1 MATRGVERTATRII
15 GFTSSEM
22 DFQLMRMLGAA
33 TAGGGAPGEIFAA
46 RAKIADDDPS
56 AWPTVFAARAA
67 DLQRLAAEAS
77 GRGHGLTAAGHLLR
91 ASSYFRSAEYFS
103 DPFAEEGKRFG
114 VSSRDTFVQSAAFL
128 PHAIEPIDIPF
139 ARVNLPGYFLRPA
152 GGAKDGKTV
161 VVLTGF
167 DGTGEELYF
176 QTAADGLARGF
187 NVLIAEG
194 PGQMGCLRRNPNLLF
209 RPDYEV
215 PIGAIL
221 DFALARTEVAPERLA
236 LYGISFGGYFALR
249 AGAHDRRIKALVAN
263 SPIID
268 LFAYIRGFSPDEQ
281 QANVAQDVTL
291 DSVDKVP
298 DQAMPRSMKLTF
310 KWACRRF
317 GVTSLSGWYDALK
330 AYRVVHLDQIRC
342 PMLGM
347 VGVGEGD
354 EARRQYDVCIAS
366 VGGPTTGRVFN
377 VDEGADM
384 HCQLGNLPL
393 SNAAI
398 YDWLEETFG
407 AR

>member
-1 MATRGVERTATRII
+1 MVTRGVERTATRII

-22 DFQLMRMLGAA
+22 DFQLMRMLGPA

-46 RAKIADDDPS
+46 RAKIDDDDPY
-56 AWPTVFAARAA
+56 AWPAAFAARAA
-67 DLQRLAAEAS
+67 DLQRLAADAT

-91 ASSYFRSAEYFS
+91 ASSYYRSAEYFS
-103 DPFAEEGKRFG
+103 NPFAEEGKRFG
-114 VSSRDTFVQSAAFL
+114 LLSRDTFVQAAAFL
-128 PHAIEPIDIPF
+128 PHEIEPINIPF
-139 ARVNLPGYFLRPA
+139 EGVDLPGYFMRPA
-152 GGAKDGKTV
+152 GGATDGKTV

-194 PGQMGCLRRNPNLLF
+194 PGQMGCLRRHPNLLF

-215 PIGAIL
+215 PISAIL
-221 DFALARTEVAPERLA
+221 DFAVARTDVAPDRLA

-249 AGAHDRRIKALVAN
+249 AGTQDRRIKALVAN

-268 LFAYIRGFSPDEQ
+268 LFAYIRGFSPDDR
-281 QANVAQDVTL
+281 ANAAQDVTL
-291 DSVDKVP
+291 GTVDKVP
-298 DQAMPRSMKLTF
+298 DQSMPRSMKLTF

-330 AYRVVHLDQIRC
+330 AYRVAHLDQIRC

-347 VGVGEGD
+347 VGVGEGS
-354 EARRQYDVCIAS
+354 EARRQYDSCIAS
-366 VGGPTTGRVFN
+366 VGCPTTGRVFN

-384 HCQLGNLPL
+384 HC
-393 SNAAI
+393 
-398 YDWLEETFG
+398 
-407 AR
+407 